1 MTAQLKCERQSQ
13 QINSKKDQMTL
24 YYYIILTLLAVIGY
38 LMVVDRNIIT
48 YIELNFQFAVVQLK
62 RAWFIVRFHPINP
75 IPRWTLSR
83 RIERMTKELEEELKI
98 VRKHLTDDE

>member
-24 YYYIILTLLAVIGY
+24 YYYIILTFVAAISY
-38 LMVVDRNIIT
+38 MMVVDKNIIT
-48 YIELNFQFAVVQLK
+48 YIELTFQFAVVQLK
-62 RAWFIVRFHPINP
+62 RVWWIVRFHPINP
-75 IPRWTLSR
+75 IPRWTLNR
-83 RIERMTKELEEELKI
+83 RIERMTRELEEKLKI